1 MEYAIG
7 ILSFSLFLSTVS
19 AQGFMGM
26 EPIISPT
33 GSGNGIHSVTNNNP
47 SPNARP
53 NGAGGAPNNPAME
66 TVQNPNRLA
75 MAPFL
80 GNQGR
85 AGTDFSRPTNPGN
98 PDPNNLVN
106 MIRRPPQP
114 TMVVKMPHLCQTASW
129 STDSMVVMPMPMSSM
144 KTAVGTL
151 PLRGGIVTQQ
161 GRRPIPYS
169 MGQIMM
175 LKARNQMMSMA
186 MHESSPMEGHPMVS
200 ANNMMNAASGSNMMN
215 RMVSMSNN
223 MNNMASMMN
232 NIAPSHSVMNN
243 MVPLP
248 EPIAE
253 PVMMNSMVSM
263 PQDNMMNNMAQIPE
277 QNMMNNMVSIPEVN
291 MMNNMAPIPEPNMMN
306 NMASMP
312 QVNMMNNMVNNM
324 ATSLNMMNNMASMP
338 NVNTMTEMSAV
349 NGQNVMNRMSTSNQN
364 TMKMMTSGNN
374 MINNVGSVMSM
385 MATSQNGGA
394 PQPNLHQ
401 IVWMGPSSK
410 TMVAMSYPNGPSGSN
425 KVRLAVY

>member
-186 MHESSPMEGHPMVS
+186 MHEPSPMEGHPMVS

-277 QNMMNNMVSIPEVN
+277 QNMMNNMVSMPEVN
-291 MMNNMAPIPEPNMMN
+291 MMNNMAQIPEPNMMN

-374 MINNVGSVMSM
+374 MINNVGSVISM